1 LCFLRAPLSP
11 SVTVSVVA
19 LSNLNEVFVFVV
31 AEAGNGNVHDAPLDP
46 SGRAILFFPTCQP
59 NVPTP
64 RANPMC
70 RVGRVDRVDRVDR
83 VGRFGRVG
91 SVRANVQAN
100 VPTPPSNP
108 TAHPTYCSFFKR
120 QCPSVRLG

>member
-1 LCFLRAPLSP
+1 MVMSMMHLLIQVDVQS
-11 SVTVSVVA
+11 SS
-19 LSNLNEVFVFVV
+19 S
-31 AEAGNGNVHDAPLDP
+31 
-46 SGRAILFFPTCQP
+46 Q
-59 NVPTP
+59 